1 MGEGERKNRA
11 KQFKQKEDEVAMTE
25 FQEDDLL
32 SARVAEAGTE
42 LDCEL
47 CEGSDFPALEATVLL
62 IDRKRERVCVFLG
75 AAQIGWVDP
84 TGSDYLR
91 REHRIAARR
100 GRSLRAKVT
109 DVAELSDRF
118 TVTL

>member
-1 MGEGERKNRA
+1 MS
-11 KQFKQKEDEVAMTE
+11 E
-25 FQEDDLL
+25 FQQDDLL

-47 CEGSDFPALEATVLL
+47 CEGSDFPALGATVVL
-62 IDRKRERVCVFLG
+62 IDRKRDRVCVFLG
-75 AAQIGWVDP
+75 AAQIGWVEP

-91 REHRIAARR
+91 REHRIAERR